1 MTGTFL
7 NVAGILIGCVTGLAK
22 KTPLSAAN
30 QNFFKVMLGVLT
42 IVCGLRLIWVSLNG
56 TFLHILKE
64 IGIVLISLAMGRL
77 TGRLLRMQNL
87 SNRLG
92 QFARKQMSSATPLD
106 RHRFNEGFNVCAAL
120 FCAGPLGIL
129 GAIQDGLSGYF
140 YPLAIKAAI
149 DGLAAMSFVLMFGW
163 SIMLSA
169 LPVMAFQGTITLL
182 CARFAQPFL
191 ATHGLI
197 DSVNVTGGFL
207 IFSVAL
213 LMFEVRRVPV
223 ISYLPSLV
231 FAPLISWWL
240 L

>member
-7 NVAGILIGCVTGLAK
+7 NVAGILVGSAAGLAK
-22 KTPLSAAN
+22 KRPLSAAN

-42 IVCGLRLIWVSLNG
+42 IFCGLRLTWVSLNG
-56 TFLHILKE
+56 TFLHIFKE
-64 IGIVLISLAMGRL
+64 LGIVLISLALGRL
-77 TGRLLRMQNL
+77 TGRLLRIQNL

-92 QFARKQMSSATPLD
+92 QFARERISSATTFHPN
-106 RHRFNEGFNVCAAL
+106 RFNEGFNVCAVL
-120 FCAGPLGIL
+120 FCAAPLGIL

-163 SIMLSA
+163 SMMLSA
-169 LPVMAFQGTITLL
+169 VPVMAFQGTITLL
-182 CARFAQPFL
+182 CARFGQPFL

-197 DSVNVTGGFL
+197 NSVSATGGFL

-213 LMFEVRRVPV
+213 LIFEVRRIPV

-231 FAPLISWWL
+231 FAPLLSWWL